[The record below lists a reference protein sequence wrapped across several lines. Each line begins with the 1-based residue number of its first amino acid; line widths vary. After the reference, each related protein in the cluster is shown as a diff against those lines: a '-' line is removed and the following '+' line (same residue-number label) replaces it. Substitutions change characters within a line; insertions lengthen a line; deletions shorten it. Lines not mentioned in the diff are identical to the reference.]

1 MRGIDAAQAG
11 ADGDVSSWR
20 PEKSSGFASADRGNK
35 NYLALSRS
43 TALPGKDA
51 TAHPSAAQ
59 GRISSNAPDLVVA
72 ENVSKAFKTKQKE
85 TLALQGVSLTL
96 RRGEF
101 LSLLGPSGCGK
112 STMLRLIAGLEPVT
126 SGSIWVEHK
135 PVTKPITNLGIVFQ
149 DPVLLDWR
157 SVLGNVMI
165 QVDIR
170 RLPRQE
176 YEAYAHELLTRVGLA
191 EFKQIHPAELSGGMR
206 QRVSIVRS
214 LIHRPALLL
223 MDEPFSALD
232 ALTRDSMNLLLHDLW
247 RSLEKSVFF
256 ITHSLSDAVLLSER
270 VLVMSPRPGRIIE
283 EVNID
288 LPPDRTL
295 ALRETAAFA
304 RHTQRLR
311 EIFERMGVL

>member
-1 MRGIDAAQAG
+1 
-11 ADGDVSSWR
+11 
-20 PEKSSGFASADRGNK
+20 
-35 NYLALSRS
+35 
-43 TALPGKDA
+43 LPGKDA
-51 TAHPSAAQ
+51 AAHTSAAQ
-59 GRISSNAPDLVVA
+59 NRISSNVPNLVVA
-72 ENVSKAFKTKQKE
+72 ENVRKVFKTKQKE
-85 TLALQGVSLTL
+85 TSALEGVSLTL

-126 SGSIWVEHK
+126 SGSISVENT

-170 RLPRQE
+170 GLPRKE
-176 YEAYAHELLTRVGLA
+176 YEAYANELLSQVGLA
-191 EFKQIHPAELSGGMR
+191 AFTETYPAELSGGMR

-232 ALTRDSMNLLLHDLW
+232 ALTRDSMNLLLHGLW
-247 RSLEKSVFF
+247 RSLKKSVFF
-256 ITHSLSDAVLLSER
+256 ITHSLNDAVLLSER

-283 EVNID
+283 ELTID
-288 LPPDRTL
+288 LPSQRTL
-295 ALRETAAFA
+295 SLRETADFS
-304 RHTQRLR
+304 RYTQRLR

>member
-1 MRGIDAAQAG
+1 
-11 ADGDVSSWR
+11 V
-20 PEKSSGFASADRGNK
+20 
-35 NYLALSRS
+35 
-43 TALPGKDA
+43 
-51 TAHPSAAQ
+51 
-59 GRISSNAPDLVVA
+59 PDLVVA
-72 ENVSKAFKTKQKE
+72 ENVSKVFKTKRKE
-85 TLALQGVSLTL
+85 TLALEGVSLTL

-126 SGSIWVEHK
+126 SGSIWVDHI

-170 RLPRQE
+170 GLPRQE
-176 YEAYAHELLTRVGLA
+176 YEAYADELLSRVGLS
-191 EFKQIHPAELSGGMR
+191 EFKDNYPAELSGGMR

-214 LIHRPALLL
+214 LIHRPTLLL

-232 ALTRDSMNLLLHDLW
+232 ALTRDSMNLLLHGLW

-283 EVNID
+283 ELTID
-288 LPPDRTL
+288 LPSERTL

>member
-1 MRGIDAAQAG
+1 M
-11 ADGDVSSWR
+11 
-20 PEKSSGFASADRGNK
+20 
-35 NYLALSRS
+35 
-43 TALPGKDA
+43 PGKDA
-51 TAHPSAAQ
+51 AAPTSAAQ
-59 GRISSNAPDLVVA
+59 NRISSNAPNLVVA
-72 ENVSKAFKTKQKE
+72 ENVRKVFKTKQKE
-85 TLALQGVSLTL
+85 TSALEGVSLTL

-126 SGSIWVEHK
+126 SGSIWVENT
-135 PVTKPITNLGIVFQ
+135 PVSKPITNLGIVFQ

-170 RLPRQE
+170 GLPRKE
-176 YEAYAHELLTRVGLA
+176 YEAYANELLSQVGLA
-191 EFKQIHPAELSGGMR
+191 AFKETYPAELSGGMR

-232 ALTRDSMNLLLHDLW
+232 ALTRDSMNLLLHGLW
-247 RSLEKSVFF
+247 RSLKKSVFF

-283 EVNID
+283 ELTID
-288 LPPDRTL
+288 LPSQRTL
-295 ALRETAAFA
+295 SLRETADFA

-311 EIFERMGVL
+311 ETFERMGVL